1 MIDVGNYLDY
11 TYFKKYYDII
21 EIDLNKQQALN
32 ANPKAIRQVNFTG
45 NLDRDGSTTIFSIL
59 KRKKKLICIFH
70 KKLWECC
77 NFILL

>member
-45 NLDRDGSTTIFSIL
+45 NLDRDGSKQYFQY
-59 KRKKKLICIFH
+59 
-70 KKLWECC
+70 
-77 NFILL
+77 

>member
-11 TYFKKYYDII
+11 TFFKKYYDII

-45 NLDRDGSTTIFSIL
+45 NLDRDGSKQYFQY
-59 KRKKKLICIFH
+59 
-70 KKLWECC
+70 
-77 NFILL
+77 